1 MRYAVSTSQDYDCG
15 KIVVRDYESTPK
27 GRVLVVVARE
37 NDAEAEQIA
46 QQLCDLLNSTNK

>member
-46 QQLCDLLNSTNK
+46 QELCDLLNSTNK